1 MNLGVAPG
9 CIARKGRIARPAR
22 GEAAEPAER
31 KRLDHRFFQPLARG
45 PRLGRGGP
53 AIAQHVAKLVAEL
66 VSEFGPIGGPDVNN
80 YLRDLGMVVVEPH
93 RWWSVR
99 VIVDVKLVRL
109 PIGEQPQP
117 FEAHLAHSREHAEHG
132 VGRR

>member
-93 RWWSVR
+93 RWWSVLS
-99 VIVDVKLVRL
+99 VPALN
-109 PIGEQPQP
+109 
-117 FEAHLAHSREHAEHG
+117 
-132 VGRR
+132 VGLMPA